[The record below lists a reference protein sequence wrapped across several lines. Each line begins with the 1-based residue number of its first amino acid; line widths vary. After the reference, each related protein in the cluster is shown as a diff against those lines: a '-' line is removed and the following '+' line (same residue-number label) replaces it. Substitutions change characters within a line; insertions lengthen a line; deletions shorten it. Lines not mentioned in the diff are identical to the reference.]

1 MSAFDWIDDG
11 EQITPEFLVRQGF
24 IPITSYT
31 TRKITW
37 YSFDVEHHHCRYGI
51 SVNLETNTVSFRTN
65 HDMKWTT
72 IQLGDTQ
79 QIILLKSQLK
89 TIK

>member
-1 MSAFDWIDDG
+1 MSAFDWIDEG

-24 IPITSYT
+24 IPIKAYT
-31 TRKITW
+31 TREITW
-37 YSFDVEHHHCRYGI
+37 YQFGRSNSYGI
-51 SVNLETNTVSFRTN
+51 TVNIETNTVTFRTN
-65 HDMKWTT
+65 DDMKWTT